1 MTKERR
7 SGLAMLSAK
16 KELAW
21 VVGNFSEQASK
32 AFVLHKNWR
41 MDFTYK

>member
-1 MTKERR
+1 MSEECR

-21 VVGNFSEQASK
+21 VVSNFSEKASK

-41 MDFTYK
+41 MDFTYN